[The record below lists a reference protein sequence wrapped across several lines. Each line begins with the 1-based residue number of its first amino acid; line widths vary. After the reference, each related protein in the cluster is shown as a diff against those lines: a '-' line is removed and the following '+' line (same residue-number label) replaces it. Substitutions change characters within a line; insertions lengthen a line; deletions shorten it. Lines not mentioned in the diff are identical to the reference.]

1 MTHIFALLN
10 LYNLTFNL
18 SFSISSKILTNT
30 TTEALSQIFC
40 IMPAGSKRPLSA
52 CVRKYR
58 EIPTV
63 PFYKIVHTFTS
74 QKNKSNIDLAFEE
87 HFNDYGPLFRLS
99 APFEADRLFTRKP
112 DHYREVLA
120 AEGKW
125 PVNTNFDFLV
135 NYRGKFRRD
144 LFPDSGGLI
153 GSHGEEWFRIRSEVT
168 SAIIT

>member
-1 MTHIFALLN
+1 MTHTFALLN

-18 SFSISSKILTNT
+18 SFSISSKILINT

-40 IMPAGSKRPLSA
+40 SMSKRLLS
-52 CVRKYR
+52 VRKYK

-74 QKNKSNIDLAFEE
+74 KKNKSNIDLAFEK
-87 HFNDYGPLFRLS
+87 HFDDYGPLFRVS

-120 AEGKW
+120 AEGRW